1 MMPAWAGFTDGK
13 WVQEI
18 NTRDFIQKNY
28 KPYDGD
34 KDFLA
39 GPTQATTDLWNQ
51 VLELSKQERENGG
64 VIDMDT
70 KVPSTITSH
79 AAAYLNKDKE
89 TIVGF
94 QTDKPLK
101 RAFMP
106 FGGIRPAVTACKSYG
121 YEVDPEIIN
130 VFTNWR
136 KTHNQGVFEIYT
148 PEMRAARHAHIITG
162 LPDAYGRGRIIGDYR
177 RVALYGVDRLIEDK
191 MAQHASVVGDM
202 TEDICRLREELA
214 DQISALKELKKLGEI
229 YGYDISKPATDV
241 KEAIQWTYFGYLAAV
256 KEQNGAAR

>member
-1 MMPAWAGFTDGK
+1 MRREMMPEWAGFVDGK
-13 WVQEI
+13 WTQEI

-28 KPYDGD
+28 KPYEGD
-34 KDFLA
+34 KEFLA

-101 RAFMP
+101 
-106 FGGIRPAVTACKSYG
+106 
-121 YEVDPEIIN
+121 
-130 VFTNWR
+130 
-136 KTHNQGVFEIYT
+136 
-148 PEMRAARHAHIITG
+148 
-162 LPDAYGRGRIIGDYR
+162 
-177 RVALYGVDRLIEDK
+177 
-191 MAQHASVVGDM
+191 
-202 TEDICRLREELA
+202 
-214 DQISALKELKKLGEI
+214 
-229 YGYDISKPATDV
+229 
-241 KEAIQWTYFGYLAAV
+241 
-256 KEQNGAAR
+256 

>member
-1 MMPAWAGFTDGK
+1 MMPQWAGFTDGK

-28 KPYDGD
+28 KPYEGD
-34 KDFLA
+34 KEFLA

-89 TIVGF
+89 SIVGF

-106 FGGIRPAVTACKSYG
+106 FGGIRTAVTACKSYG

-148 PEMRAARHAHIITG
+148 PEMRLARHAHIITG
-162 LPDAYGRGRIIGDYR
+162 LPDAYGRGR
-177 RVALYGVDRLIEDK
+177 
-191 MAQHASVVGDM
+191 
-202 TEDICRLREELA
+202 
-214 DQISALKELKKLGEI
+214 
-229 YGYDISKPATDV
+229 
-241 KEAIQWTYFGYLAAV
+241 
-256 KEQNGAAR
+256 